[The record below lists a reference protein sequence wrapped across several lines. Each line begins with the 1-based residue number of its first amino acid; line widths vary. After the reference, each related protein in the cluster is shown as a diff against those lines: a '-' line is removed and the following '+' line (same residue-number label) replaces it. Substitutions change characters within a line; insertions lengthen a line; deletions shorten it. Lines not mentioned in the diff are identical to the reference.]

1 MGSHRP
7 YEKKSTVELLN
18 SLLVFQLCSMPTLV
32 RVSPML
38 IETADK
44 LKLGEPMY
52 WLIKQTLFKH
62 FCGGE
67 DLEEVVPTMEAF
79 KKSNIGSILDLALE
93 ADLSAASLTG
103 TAAQIQT
110 RKVAEM
116 FRESINIA
124 SQTSGSFVAIKVTA
138 LVPPAILQRWSN
150 TILLLQKTVKEIDAD
165 RDGKLTLTEFKRLV
179 TVFPAL
185 TDQVASRLFDSA
197 DRDQDGKVDWIDMT
211 DVFSLYQA
219 DAAHALIRPPIEPVT
234 KENQLITK
242 EDIDTLQLLI
252 PEINGV
258 AQHAQTKRVR
268 VMVDAEQ
275 TYFQPAIDD
284 VALNL
289 LRRYNPPIRGTN
301 ATKRDAP
308 VLYNTYQMYLRDA
321 YDRMVMD
328 VERAERGGYAF
339 GVKIVRGA
347 YMHAERER
355 AHTLGITDPI
365 QPTIT
370 ATHTAYNRAIHFLI
384 QKISTHQKATPN
396 DSTSGSAHPVRPLS
410 FVVASHNKASAVY
423 ACQQMATH
431 GVPPSDGTVSFAQLM
446 GMQDGTT
453 FALAKDGYSV
463 FKYIPYGPIDV
474 TIPYLQRRALENA
487 DVLAGDGGVAED
499 RRNIVRELRMRFAVA
514 TGCGG

>member
-7 YEKKSTVELLN
+7 YETKSTVDLLN

-32 RVSPML
+32 KVSPML
-38 IETADK
+38 IEMADK

-103 TAAQIQT
+103 TAAQLQT

-138 LVPPAILQRWSN
+138 LVPPVILQRWSN
-150 TILLLQKTVKEIDAD
+150 TVLLLQKTVKEMDTD
-165 RDGKLTLTEFKRLV
+165 RDGKLNLTEFKRLG

-185 TDQVASRLFDSA
+185 TDQVASRHFERA
-197 DRDQDGKVDWIDMT
+197 DRDRDGLVDWIDMT

-219 DAAHALIRPPIEPVT
+219 DAALALIRLPIEPVT

-242 EDIDTLQLLI
+242 EDIDTIQLLI
-252 PEINGV
+252 PEINSVG
-258 AQHAQTKRVR
+258 QHAQTKRVR

-289 LRRYNPPIRGTN
+289 LRRFNLPIRGTN
-301 ATKRDAP
+301 ATNRNEP
-308 VLYNTYQMYLRDA
+308 ILYNTYQMYLRDA

-355 AHTLGITDPI
+355 AHTLGIPDPI
-365 QPTIT
+365 QPTVT
-370 ATHTAYNRAIHFLI
+370 ATHTAYNHAIQFLI
-384 QKISTHQKATPN
+384 QKISTHQKATPHA
-396 DSTSGSAHPVRPLS
+396 STSASTRPLS
-410 FVVASHNKASAVY
+410 FVVASHNKASALY

-431 GVPPSDGTVSFAQLM
+431 GVPPSDRTVAFAQLM

-453 FALAKDGYSV
+453 FVLAKDGYSV

-487 DVLAGDGGVAED
+487 DVLAGGGGVAED
-499 RRNIVRELRMRFAVA
+499 RGNIVRELRMRFAVA